1 MFYFNILS
9 EKKVIEMKDA
19 RLLSQGAPKLN
30 YISNTIKSLNIENYE
45 KVDNSKPPNLLNLI

>member
-30 YISNTIKSLNIENYE
+30 YISNTIESLNIENYE
-45 KVDNSKPPNLLNLI
+45 KVDNSTPLTC